1 MERELKDFADIKKLL
16 ILIATKNGATSAE
29 IGRLLGVDASRIRQ
43 ILNGLGKKGR
53 VEQNE

>member
-1 MERELKDFADIKKLL
+1 LERELKDFADIKKLL